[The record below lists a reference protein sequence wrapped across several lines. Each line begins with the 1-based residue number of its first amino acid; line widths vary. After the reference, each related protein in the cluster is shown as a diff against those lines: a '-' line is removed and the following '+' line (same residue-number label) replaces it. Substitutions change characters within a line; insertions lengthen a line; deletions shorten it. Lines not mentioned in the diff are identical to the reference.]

1 MTIKSTVSIVKTD
14 EKGIEAAV
22 RRAVDLAG
30 GWQDIVTPNSKV
42 LIKPNLFRPEPSG
55 AGLVTDCRITE
66 AVTKMVLESVPK
78 SVIIGDG
85 AGAGYDFGES
95 VSTDEAFELSG
106 TAAVAHRY
114 GVELRNLNRDG
125 FEEVSVGRPYV
136 MKKVKIARTALESDV
151 IINLPVMKTHI
162 RTLVTLSL
170 KNMKGVMPGAE
181 KRKTHRLGLDKAI
194 ADLNSV
200 VKSNYVIVDAL
211 AGMQGLWEYP
221 HDRVEMGLIL
231 AGLDPIAVD
240 TVGICLMGF
249 DPAQVMHLQY
259 YAARQGRKAVL
270 SQVKVVGES
279 ITENRQYFKSSY
291 EVLKS
296 RYGGIRVI
304 EGKDACSGCY
314 GELMGAL
321 MAVKQ
326 FSNIDALSELVF
338 IIGSPDVKEVTDRDK
353 TVVFGKCAR
362 ELAHLG
368 SFAKGCP
375 TMGDDMIRVIC
386 RTAGIDADLIISS
399 RNHNRDRR
407 WGDTKHLLKK

>member
-1 MTIKSTVSIVKTD
+1 MATKSTVSIIKAD

-22 RRAVDLAG
+22 RKAADVAG
-30 GWQDIVTPNSKV
+30 GWQAIVTPNSKV
-42 LIKPNLFRPEPSG
+42 LIKPNLCQPEPSG
-55 AGLVTDCRITE
+55 VGLVTDCRLTE
-66 AVTKMVLESVPK
+66 AVTKMVLESGPE

-85 AGAGYDFGES
+85 AGAGYDFSGS
-95 VSTDEAFELSG
+95 VSTDEAFILSG
-106 TAAVAHRY
+106 TSAVAHRY
-114 GVELRNLNRDG
+114 GVELRNLNRDA
-125 FEEVSVGRPYV
+125 FEEVSIGRPYV
-136 MKKVKIARTALESDV
+136 MKKVKIARTVLESDV
-151 IINLPVMKTHI
+151 IINLPIMKTHI

-170 KNMKGVMPGAE
+170 KNMKGVMPGVE

-200 VKSNYVIVDAL
+200 VKSNYVFVDAL
-211 AGMQGLWEYP
+211 AAMQGLWEYP

-231 AGLDPIAVD
+231 AGADPVAVD
-240 TVGICLMGF
+240 TVGTCLMGF

-259 YAARQGRKAVL
+259 FAARQGRKAVL
-270 SQVKVVGES
+270 SEVNVVGES
-279 ITENRQYFKSSY
+279 INENRLNFKSSY

-321 MAVKQ
+321 MAVRQ
-326 FSNIDALSELVF
+326 FSNVDALNELVF
-338 IIGSPDVKEVTDRDK
+338 IIGSPEIKEDTVQDK
-353 TVVFGKCAR
+353 TVVFGKCASK
-362 ELAHLG
+362 LAHLG

-386 RTAGIDADLIISS
+386 RTAGIDADSIISS
-399 RNHNRDRR
+399 RNRNRDQK
-407 WGDTKHLLKK
+407 WGDTRHLLKK

>member
-1 MTIKSTVSIVKTD
+1 
-14 EKGIEAAV
+14 
-22 RRAVDLAG
+22 
-30 GWQDIVTPNSKV
+30 
-42 LIKPNLFRPEPSG
+42 
-55 AGLVTDCRITE
+55 
-66 AVTKMVLESVPK
+66 
-78 SVIIGDG
+78 
-85 AGAGYDFGES
+85 
-95 VSTDEAFELSG
+95 LSG
-106 TAAVAHRY
+106 TAAVARRY

-125 FEEVSVGRPYV
+125 FEEVSVGHPYV

-181 KRKTHRLGLDKAI
+181 KRKSHRLGLDKAI

-231 AGLDPIAVD
+231 AGLDPVAVD
-240 TVGICLMGF
+240 TVGTCLMGF

-259 YAARQGRKAVL
+259 FAARQGRKAVL

-279 ITENRQYFKSSY
+279 LTKNRQNFKSSY

-362 ELAHLG
+362 KLAHLG

-399 RNHNRDRR
+399 RNHARDRR